1 MVSGDG
7 SEKKVG
13 GKGIRIWPKS
23 GLTELN
29 CSLTSNEWVD
39 AVNTVDVVDTGEL
52 VEARDRESEW
62 RTGIRVS

>member
-29 CSLTSNEWVD
+29 RSLTASDPLTYVTRPMPCSYESTKSDDNEMY
-39 AVNTVDVVDTGEL
+39 
-52 VEARDRESEW
+52 RD
-62 RTGIRVS
+62 